1 MIIVKD
7 GLVRQAV
14 NSPFTF
20 NKKEKR
26 LFPSNWQFVN
36 FGGVLYLFSICLLLT
51 QSIREARG
59 HCFSVNLR
67 TNREENIL
75 K

>member
-20 NKKEKR
+20 NKER
-26 LFPSNWQFVN
+26 ETSFSFELAVCEFFGGCYISFQFV
-36 FGGVLYLFSICLLLT
+36 FYWLKVSQGRVVTALARTYELT
-51 QSIREARG
+51 EKKIY
-59 HCFSVNLR
+59 
-67 TNREENIL
+67 
-75 K
+75 

>member
-36 FGGVLYLFSICLLLT
+36 FLGGVIFLLNL
-51 QSIREARG
+51 SFIDSKYHRG
-59 HCFSVNLR
+59 AWSL
-67 TNREENIL
+67 L
-75 K
+75 

>member
-20 NKKEKR
+20 HKKEKR

-36 FGGVLYLFSICLLLT
+36 FLGGVISLFNLSFIDSKYHRGAWSLL
-51 QSIREARG
+51 
-59 HCFSVNLR
+59 
-67 TNREENIL
+67 
-75 K
+75 